1 MHHGDT
7 VSGED
12 QIMRTLGRYLLSRY
26 HDTRVTLP
34 RVAVSVFLM
43 KCLQKT
49 RFWGEAATS
58 ADEALAV
65 AAVLHRLLS
74 ACPANTHEVH
84 QLATPTLDR

>member
-1 MHHGDT
+1 MVH
-7 VSGED
+7 VS
-12 QIMRTLGRYLLSRY
+12 
-26 HDTRVTLP
+26 RVTLP

-58 ADEALAV
+58 AAEDLAV
-65 AAVLHRLLS
+65 AAVLHRLLC

>member
-1 MHHGDT
+1 
-7 VSGED
+7 
-12 QIMRTLGRYLLSRY
+12 
-26 HDTRVTLP
+26 
-34 RVAVSVFLM
+34 M

-58 ADEALAV
+58 ADEDLAV
-65 AAVLHRLLS
+65 AAVLHRLLC